1 MTYLD
6 VETPFHLTREGR
18 AIRARIIRIARTPAV
33 ERAVAVAIFFAVG
46 FASACQIGA

>member
-6 VETPFHLTREGR
+6 IPVPFHLTREGR

-33 ERAVAVAIFFAVG
+33 ELTVAALGVFALS
-46 FASACQIGA
+46 FAGACQI